1 MKLFARSLALSFAL
15 FALAGCGGRTESQ
28 PASQVAARVGSYEI
42 TVHQVSAELARLGN
56 AAGDQVKQAGALA
69 LERLIDQELMVAQA
83 EEQKIDRDPAVMAAV
98 DAVRREV
105 LTRAYVERLTA
116 QASTPSSAEVQR
128 FYIENPELFS
138 KRRVYALR
146 ELRVSVPVGRESD
159 VRTEADRAAT
169 LDEVAVWLRR
179 EHIPFKSDSGVRP
192 AEDLPLDALKR
203 LAVMREG
210 QLGVLSSPGSLLI
223 VQLVGAREQPVDE
236 TSAAPLIERYL
247 TNRMREKVARE
258 ALRDLRQRA
267 VIEYVGEFD
276 PRVRAADSHTA
287 EAAPPSGNPATPP
300 ATQALSPTTLDKGV
314 GGLR

>member
-1 MKLFARSLALSFAL
+1 MKHFARSLALSFAL
-15 FALAGCGGRTESQ
+15 VALAGCGGRNESP

-42 TVHQVSAELARLGN
+42 TVHQLSAELARLGN

-105 LTRAYVERLTA
+105 LSRAYVERLTA
-116 QASTPSSAEVQR
+116 LTPTPSTAEVQR
-128 FYIENPELFS
+128 FYLDNPDLFS

-146 ELRVSVPVGRESD
+146 ELRVSVPAGREGD
-159 VRTEADRAAT
+159 IRTEADKAVT
-169 LDEVAVWLRR
+169 LDEVAAWLRR
-179 EHIPFKSDSGVRP
+179 EQIPFKSDSGVRP

-203 LAVMREG
+203 LATMREG

-223 VQLVGAREQPVDE
+223 VQLIGAREQPIDE
-236 TSAAPLIERYL
+236 ASAAPLIERYL
-247 TNRMREKVARE
+247 TNRTREKVARE

-267 VIEYVGEFD
+267 AIEYVGEFD
-276 PRVRAADSHTA
+276 PKGRTADSRTA
-287 EAAPPSGNPATPP
+287 EAAPAPGSPATTP
-300 ATQALSPTTLDKGV
+300 ATQALSPTALDKGV

>member
-1 MKLFARSLALSFAL
+1 M
-15 FALAGCGGRTESQ
+15 
-28 PASQVAARVGSYEI
+28 
-42 TVHQVSAELARLGN
+42 HQVSAELARLGN
-56 AAGDQVKQAGALA
+56 AAGDQIKQTGALA

-105 LTRAYVERLTA
+105 LARAYVERLTA
-116 QASTPSSAEVQR
+116 QTPTPSTAEVQR
-128 FYIENPELFS
+128 FYLENPELFS

-159 VRTEADRAAT
+159 IRAEADKAVT
-169 LDEVAVWLRR
+169 LDDVAVWLRR
-179 EHIPFKSDSGVRP
+179 EQIPFKSDSGVRP

-203 LAVMREG
+203 LATMREG

-223 VQLVGAREQPVDE
+223 VQVIGAREQPVE
-236 TSAAPLIERYL
+236 EASAAPLIERYL
-247 TNRMREKVARE
+247 TNRAREKVARE

-267 VIEYVGEFD
+267 AIEYVGEFD
-276 PRVRAADSHTA
+276 TNGRTA
-287 EAAPPSGNPATPP
+287 EAAPASGSPATTP
-300 ATQALSPTTLDKGV
+300 ATQALSPTALDKGV